1 MTHPQA
7 TCMWTQK
14 LERDIGGEGDR
25 RDIPDEGR
33 GRNGTDREKES
44 SPGKGRTGA
53 EKDVK
58 QN

>member
-1 MTHPQA
+1 
-7 TCMWTQK
+7 MWTQK